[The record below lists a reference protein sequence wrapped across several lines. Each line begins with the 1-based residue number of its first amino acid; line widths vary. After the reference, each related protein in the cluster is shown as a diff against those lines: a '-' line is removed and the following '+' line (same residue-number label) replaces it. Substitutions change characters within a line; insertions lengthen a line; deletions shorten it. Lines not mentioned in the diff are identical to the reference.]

1 MIEVLVEPL
10 QFSFM
15 VRALVAVVIVG
26 ATCGVLGA
34 FVVLRGLA
42 FMGDAIAH
50 AVFPGVVIAFML
62 KTSLILG
69 GLIFGVLTAIG
80 IGVIARSRR
89 VGEDSAIGILFA
101 GAFAL
106 GVVLISTSRTYSRD
120 LASFLFGNILAVS
133 PFDLASI
140 AAVALLTIAVLVFFE
155 KELVLVS
162 FDREVADAMGYP
174 IFRLDLMLLVL
185 IALTIVVAIQAVGNV
200 LVLALLVTPSATARL
215 LTNRLRPMIVV
226 GALIGA
232 LSGAVGLYISYYGEV
247 AAGGAIV
254 LVATAIFFVALGLT
268 TFMRRRE
275 YTRSTA
281 R

>member
-1 MIEVLVEPL
+1 MIEWIIEPL
-10 QFSFM
+10 QFTFM

-80 IGVIARSRR
+80 IGLISRSRR
-89 VGEDSAIGILFA
+89 VAEDSAIGILFA

-106 GVVLISTSRTYSRD
+106 GVVLISSSRSYSRD

-133 PFDLASI
+133 AFDLASI
-140 AAVALLTIAVLVFFE
+140 AAVALLTVAILYLFE

-215 LTNRLRPMIVV
+215 LTNRLRPMILV
-226 GALIGA
+226 GSFIGA
-232 LSGAVGLYISYYGEV
+232 LSGAIGLYISYYGNV

-254 LVATAIFFVALGLT
+254 LVATVIFFVTLGVT
-268 TFMRRRE
+268 TVSRRRA
-275 YTRSTA
+275 YVPA
-281 R
+281 